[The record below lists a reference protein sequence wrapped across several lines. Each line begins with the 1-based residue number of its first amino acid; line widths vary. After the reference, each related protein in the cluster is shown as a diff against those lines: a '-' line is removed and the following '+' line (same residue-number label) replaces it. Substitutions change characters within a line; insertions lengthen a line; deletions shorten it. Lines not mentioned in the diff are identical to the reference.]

1 MLEITRDSRYA
12 DVMERALYNGVISG
26 MSLDGKKFFYV
37 NPLEVVPETCEKD
50 YNKRHVKP
58 VRQKWFGCACCPP
71 NVARLLSSL
80 AGYAFE
86 ENEQELYVNLYT
98 GGILDTVK
106 GGKKNRLVIETEYP
120 WKGQVKIQVEN
131 QEDTAFT
138 LALRIPGWCSGYV
151 LKVNG
156 ENAEKKT
163 DKGYVLLE
171 RTWKN
176 GDEIS
181 LEMDMPVQI
190 LEANPR
196 VREDIGKVAV
206 TRGPVVYC
214 LEEADNGDQLQEI
227 YLKEEPEFKTK
238 YEPDLLKGVVT
249 IEAKGKRVSRK
260 GWEKESLYRTYTGKK
275 FEDADLKFIPYYA
288 WTNRTPGE
296 MTVWVRV

>member
-1 MLEITRDSRYA
+1 
-12 DVMERALYNGVISG
+12 
-26 MSLDGKKFFYV
+26 
-37 NPLEVVPETCEKD
+37 
-50 YNKRHVKP
+50 
-58 VRQKWFGCACCPP
+58 
-71 NVARLLSSL
+71 
-80 AGYAFE
+80 
-86 ENEQELYVNLYT
+86 
-98 GGILDTVK
+98 
-106 GGKKNRLVIETEYP
+106 
-120 WKGQVKIQVEN
+120 
-131 QEDTAFT
+131 
-138 LALRIPGWCSGYV
+138 
-151 LKVNG
+151 
-156 ENAEKKT
+156 
-163 DKGYVLLE
+163 
-171 RTWKN
+171 
-176 GDEIS
+176 
-181 LEMDMPVQI
+181 MDMPVQI

-275 FEDADLKFIPYYA
+275 FEDTDLKFIPYYA